1 MNKLIALLAC
11 VTATGCVSVTTAQRL
26 TSGTTGCRAQ
36 EINISNFKQP
46 GLSPSTWEA
55 ACKGKTYICTLS
67 VTAQCTEAR

>member
-1 MNKLIALLAC
+1 
-11 VTATGCVSVTTAQRL
+11 L

-55 ACKGKTYICTLS
+55 TCKGKTYICTLS